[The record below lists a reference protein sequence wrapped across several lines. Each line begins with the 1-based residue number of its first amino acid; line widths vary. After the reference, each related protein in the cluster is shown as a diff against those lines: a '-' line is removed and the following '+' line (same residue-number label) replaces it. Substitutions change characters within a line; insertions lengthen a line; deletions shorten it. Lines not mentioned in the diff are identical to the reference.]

1 MVLNRSRFLSAHC
14 ARIIS
19 RIIWLDTGPIQL
31 FRTLAVSI
39 FCVSVLRCLILQS
52 PSFFTLHGSEQV
64 KISVRALCAHN
75 LAHNMA
81 GHGPHSATVK
91 LSKGAHVQPMAP
103 WQPLLIRNMEI
114 NAQSIMRGLLGNG
127 TMLQNI
133 MRGLCAPGFLLCA
146 TLCATLCAG
155 RIYYA
160 RYYARRLQHCNTL
173 CADYARLCFIMR
185 GIMRNIMRTAHIM
198 REMLILHSALPGC
211 LRRLPYACPT
221 TPPLSTHIMAR
232 LSQPMLQTSAT
243 KVKLRR
249 A

>member
-1 MVLNRSRFLSAHC
+1 
-14 ARIIS
+14 
-19 RIIWLDTGPIQL
+19 
-31 FRTLAVSI
+31 
-39 FCVSVLRCLILQS
+39 
-52 PSFFTLHGSEQV
+52 
-64 KISVRALCAHN
+64 
-75 LAHNMA
+75 MA
-81 GHGPHSATVK
+81 GHGPQSAPVK
-91 LSKGAHVQPMAP
+91 LSKAAHVQPMAP

-133 MRGLCAPGFLLCA
+133 MRGLCAPGFLVCATLFA
-146 TLCATLCAG
+146 TLCATLCEG

-160 RYYARRLQHCNTL
+160 RRYARRLQHCNTL

-185 GIMRNIMRTAHIM
+185 GIIYAQHYARTAHIM

-232 LSQPMLQTSAT
+232 LSQSMLQT
-243 KVKLRR
+243 
-249 A
+249 

>member
-1 MVLNRSRFLSAHC
+1 
-14 ARIIS
+14 
-19 RIIWLDTGPIQL
+19 
-31 FRTLAVSI
+31 
-39 FCVSVLRCLILQS
+39 
-52 PSFFTLHGSEQV
+52 
-64 KISVRALCAHN
+64 
-75 LAHNMA
+75 MA

-133 MRGLCAPGFLLCA
+133 MRAW
-146 TLCATLCAG
+146 
-155 RIYYA
+155 I
-160 RYYARRLQHCNTL
+160 
-173 CADYARLCFIMR
+173 FIIR
-185 GIMRNIMRTAHIM
+185 DIMRNIMRGPHLLCAILCAAPATLQYIMRGLCAPVFYYARHYAQHYARTAHIM

-232 LSQPMLQTSAT
+232 LSQPMLQTSVVT
-243 KVKLRR
+243 VKLRR